1 MGFGILLIGYALT
14 ISGAYRGV
22 DIPPALLAYGIM
34 LIGLY
39 KLSRYCS
46 KLKAAY
52 IEMFPLAAVALLKLI
67 LQIIGLDTAVMS
79 FVLWAEALGLFV
91 FYILLL
97 WGIRSLSLEVG
108 LPKLAGKAVRNL
120 VITAAFYIFTLFTN
134 LYNQGLLPQAGWLP
148 AGTVFLVQQAAG
160 YLLRGLILVHIGS
173 CYRRICLEGDE
184 DMPYEPSEWE
194 KKRQKRRK

>member
-39 KLSRYCS
+39 KLRSYCS

-97 WGIRSLSLEVG
+97 WGIRSLSL
-108 LPKLAGKAVRNL
+108 
-120 VITAAFYIFTLFTN
+120 
-134 LYNQGLLPQAGWLP
+134 
-148 AGTVFLVQQAAG
+148 
-160 YLLRGLILVHIGS
+160 
-173 CYRRICLEGDE
+173 
-184 DMPYEPSEWE
+184 
-194 KKRQKRRK
+194 